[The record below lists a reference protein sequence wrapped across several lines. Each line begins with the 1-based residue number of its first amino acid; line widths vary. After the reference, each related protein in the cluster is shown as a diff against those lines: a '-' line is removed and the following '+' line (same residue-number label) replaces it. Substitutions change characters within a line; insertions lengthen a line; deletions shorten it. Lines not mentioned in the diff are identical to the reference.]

1 MHYQNGRDLVIRLLM
16 NNLYLKPSYTPC
28 YGLVKKLLHKFK
40 INKMRKLL
48 KRLLIIQEISNE
60 ERYKQGLERLGRGF
74 FEARR
79 LNPFNP
85 LSYITVVVAIIV
97 GIVMFGF
104 VGVWKE
110 MDLKNPFKWD

>member
-1 MHYQNGRDLVIRLLM
+1 
-16 NNLYLKPSYTPC
+16 
-28 YGLVKKLLHKFK
+28 
-40 INKMRKLL
+40 MRKLL
-48 KRLLIIQEISNE
+48 KRLLIIQEVSNKNRE
-60 ERYKQGLERLGRGF
+60 PKLGRGF
-74 FEARR
+74 FEATR

-110 MDLKNPFKWD
+110 MNLKNPFKWD